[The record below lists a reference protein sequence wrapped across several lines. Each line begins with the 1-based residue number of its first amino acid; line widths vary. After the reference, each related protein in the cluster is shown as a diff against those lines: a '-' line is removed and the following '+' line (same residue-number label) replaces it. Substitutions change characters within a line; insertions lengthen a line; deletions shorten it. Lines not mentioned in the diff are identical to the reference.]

1 MQPRQDL
8 LKAEKSSPN
17 YDMYTTFTK
26 SFQFISDRHASTKTK
41 DKRQP
46 GTLCNKKSEVLMS
59 KSKIRRKCCN

>member
-1 MQPRQDL
+1 MQRRQDL

-26 SFQFISDRHASTKTK
+26 SFQFISDRHASTKTE

-46 GTLCNKKSEVLMS
+46 GTLCNKKSEVLMN
-59 KSKIRRKCCN
+59 KSKIRRKCYN